1 MFFAKKQIFKK
12 ALRILSVLLSFFFWA
27 GCSNLL
33 PDGTDLRSKNANNG
47 NILAVGQIAP
57 EFSLIDS
64 DGNTVTLSQALAG
77 KTGILI
83 YFTMWCSIC
92 TAHSD
97 EMLNTV
103 MPVNANV
110 RFFLADYVSAT
121 PAEAG
126 TMKNFSGYGS
136 TTFTVLSD
144 PAQQLMNSYGAT
156 MGFTVVID
164 STKKIRLNESYKKER
179 ITATLGAL

>member
-1 MFFAKKQIFKK
+1 MRIFTLLVAFAGI
-12 ALRILSVLLSFFFWA
+12 A

-47 NILAVGQIAP
+47 NILSVGQIAP
-57 EFSLIDS
+57 EFSLSDS

-77 KTGILI
+77 KTGVII

-97 EMLNTV
+97 EMLNSV
-103 MPVNANV
+103 MPAYGNV
-110 RFFLADYVSAT
+110 KFFLADYVSAT

-136 TTFTVLSD
+136 TAFTVLSD

-164 STKKIRLNESYKKER
+164 STKKIRLNESYKRER
-179 ITATLGAL
+179 IIATLGAL